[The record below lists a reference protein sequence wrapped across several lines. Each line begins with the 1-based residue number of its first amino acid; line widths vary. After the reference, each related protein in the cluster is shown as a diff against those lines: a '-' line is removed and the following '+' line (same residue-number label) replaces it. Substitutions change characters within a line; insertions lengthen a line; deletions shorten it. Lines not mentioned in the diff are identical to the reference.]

1 MPPVVIDLKS
11 VDDPRDAIYRAVQAL
26 AEGKLVA
33 IPTETVY
40 GVAASAL
47 NAESVT
53 RLIEAKDRGSGKAL
67 ALGIKGADDAL
78 DYVPEMPPLARR
90 LARRLWPGPVTL
102 VLNDAHPDSVVGRLP
117 EVVRNAVVLDG
128 RVGLRVPAHSVALQV
143 LRLTAGPIVLTS
155 ANLSGHPDP
164 LSAKDVLDQLG
175 DRIDLILDDG
185 RSKLGQSSSVVEVD
199 GHKIKMLRAGVM
211 DEKTLVRMSGFMAL
225 IVCTGNTCR
234 SPMAELLFK
243 KQLAE
248 KLECSIDELE
258 DKGFFVQSAG
268 IAAMP
273 GARPSPEAVDVLKK
287 IGLDLSDHA
296 SQPVSERLIKY
307 ADVILTMTSGH
318 HHALVTQW
326 PEIATRVHML
336 SKDGVNISD
345 PIGGTLEMYQKC
357 ADQINQNIKAWID
370 DIDISSVETET

>member
-47 NAESVT
+47 NADSVS
-53 RLIEAKDRGSGKAL
+53 RLIEAKNRDYGKAL

-117 EVVRNAVVLDG
+117 ELVRNAVVPDG

-155 ANLSGHPDP
+155 ANLSGQADP
-164 LSAKDVLDQLG
+164 LKATDVISQIG
-175 DRIDLILDDG
+175 DKIDLILDDG
-185 RSKLGQSSSVVEVD
+185 RSKLGQSSSVVQVD

-211 DEKTLVRMSGFMAL
+211 DEKTLKRMSGFMAL
-225 IVCTGNTCR
+225 VVCTGNTCR

-243 KQLAE
+243 KQLANKIGCE
-248 KLECSIDELE
+248 IEELE
-258 DKGFFVQSAG
+258 DKGFIVQSAG

-273 GARPSPEAVDVLKK
+273 GGRPSPEAVDVMKTQ
-287 IGLDLSDHA
+287 GLDLSDHA

-318 HHALVTQW
+318 HHAIVTQW
-326 PEIATRVHML
+326 PEVTTRVHML
-336 SKDGVNISD
+336 SKDGINISD
-345 PIGGTLEMYQKC
+345 PIGGTVDMYQQC
-357 ADQINQNIKAWID
+357 ADQINENIKSWID
-370 DIDISSVETET
+370 EIDISPVETE

>member
-47 NAESVT
+47 NADSVS
-53 RLIEAKDRGSGKAL
+53 RLIEAKNRDYGKAL

-117 EVVRNAVVLDG
+117 ELVRNSVVPDG

-155 ANLSGHPDP
+155 ANLSGQADP
-164 LSAKDVLDQLG
+164 LKATDVISQIG
-175 DRIDLILDDG
+175 DKIDLVLDDG
-185 RSKLGQSSSVVEVD
+185 RSKLGQSSSVVQVD
-199 GHKIKMLRAGVM
+199 EHKIKMLRAGVM
-211 DEKTLVRMSGFMAL
+211 DENTLKRMSGFMAL
-225 IVCTGNTCR
+225 VVCTGNTCR

-243 KQLAE
+243 KQLAN
-248 KLECSIDELE
+248 KLGCEINELE

-273 GARPSPEAVDVLKK
+273 GGRPSPEAVDVMRKQ
-287 IGLDLSDHA
+287 GLDLSDHA

-307 ADVILTMTSGH
+307 ADIVLTMTSGH
-318 HHALVTQW
+318 YHAIVTQW
-326 PEIATRVHML
+326 PEVTTRVHML
-336 SKDGVNISD
+336 SKDGINISD
-345 PIGGTLEMYQKC
+345 PIGGTEDMYQQC
-357 ADQINQNIKAWID
+357 ADQINKNIKSWID
-370 DIDISSVETET
+370 EIDISPVETE

>member
-1 MPPVVIDLKS
+1 MPPIVLDLKT
-11 VDDPRDAIYRAVQAL
+11 VADPRDAIYRAVEAL
-26 AEGKLVA
+26 ADGKLVA

-47 NAESVT
+47 NPESVM
-53 RLIEAKDRGSGKAL
+53 RLIEAKNRDYGKAL

-102 VLNDAHPDSVVGRLP
+102 VLNDAHPDSVIGRLP
-117 EVVRNAVVLDG
+117 ELVRNAVVPDG

-155 ANLSGHPDP
+155 ANQSGQPDP
-164 LSAKDVLDQLG
+164 LEAQDVIDQLG

-185 RSKLGQSSSVVEVD
+185 RSKLGQSSSVVQID
-199 GHKIKMLRAGVM
+199 GYKIKMLRAGVM
-211 DEKTLVRMSGFMAL
+211 DEKTLKRMSGFMAL

-234 SPMAELLFK
+234 SPMAEMIFK
-243 KQLAE
+243 KQLAARIGCE
-248 KLECSIDELE
+248 ISELE
-258 DKGFFVQSAG
+258 DRGFFVQSAG

-273 GARPSPEAVDVLKK
+273 GGRPTPEAVEVLTAM
-287 IGLDLSDHA
+287 GLDLSDHA

-307 ADVILTMTSGH
+307 ADIILTMTSGH
-318 HHALVTQW
+318 YHALITQW
-326 PEIATRVHML
+326 PEVATRVRML
-336 SKDGVNISD
+336 CKDGMNVSD
-345 PIGGTLEMYQKC
+345 PIGGTLDLYKQC
-357 ADQINQNIKAWID
+357 ANQINEKIKHWID
-370 DIDISSVETET
+370 DIDLSPVETE